1 LVNASVAA
9 FAVTIGRVAELDE
22 VENTAD
28 KDKIISD
35 LTLLEIAKNKM
46 F

>member
-9 FAVTIGRVAELDE
+9 FATIGRVAELDE
-22 VENTAD
+22 VENTD